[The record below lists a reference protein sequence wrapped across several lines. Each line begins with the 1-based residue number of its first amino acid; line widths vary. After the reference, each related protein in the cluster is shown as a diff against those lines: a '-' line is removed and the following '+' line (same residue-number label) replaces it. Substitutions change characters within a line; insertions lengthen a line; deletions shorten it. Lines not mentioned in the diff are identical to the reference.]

1 MTSPVER
8 LLYGDP
14 LPDGTTPF
22 WRMPTIWSAA
32 AGKPTIH
39 LTLEDLGILDDV
51 VWFGGPNAVQPTVRR
66 IAGHTRDICNADLS
80 YPIIVTKSGVVL
92 DGAHRIA
99 KAYIQGLQ
107 TIPAVIIDD
116 WPPPDGFVAKSPTE
130 QSPP

>member
-1 MTSPVER
+1 MTTPVER

-14 LPDGTTPF
+14 RPDGTIPF

-32 AGKPTIH
+32 AGKPTTH
-39 LTLEDLGILDDV
+39 LAIEELGILDDV

-66 IAGHTRDICNADLS
+66 IAQHSQDIFNADLS

-107 TIPAVIIDD
+107 TIPAVTIDD
-116 WPPPDGFVAKSPTE
+116 WPPPDGFTGKYQTE
-130 QSPP
+130 HKPP